1 MKLEKA
7 HWLKAKQDNINLI
20 LQCKMQIE
28 MATRILELVEEKLA
42 EFPEDKVP
50 ELKLAKAKV

>member
-1 MKLEKA
+1 MLKKE

-20 LQCKMQIE
+20 LQCEMQTM
-28 MATRILELVEEKLA
+28 MAKEILMMCELKLA

-50 ELKLAKAKV
+50 EVKPKV